1 VTASVHPP
9 LSMEISLVRLLQLSS
24 PSLPVGGFT
33 YSQGLEWAV
42 EAGWVSNRSDL
53 ESWLAGLL
61 RDGITHVDLPLLA
74 RLYRA
79 AEADDGSKVAY
90 WSDLLVACRES
101 SELRAEERARGRA
114 MVTLLKALEVPRSSC
129 WRDALAQSQAAGFA
143 LAAVQWG
150 VPLREAAVGYTW
162 SWLENLVL
170 AGVKLVPLGQTDGQ
184 RLLLS
189 LGREV
194 GPAVEI
200 GLNLS
205 DEALGAS
212 APAAAIAAGR
222 HETQY
227 TRLFRS

>member
-1 VTASVHPP
+1 MAIHAPVSAA
-9 LSMEISLVRLLQLSS
+9 LSLVRLLQLSS

-42 EAGWVSNRSDL
+42 EAGWVRNRKDL
-53 ESWLAGLL
+53 EDWLTGLL
-61 RDGITHVDLPLLA
+61 HDGITRVDVPILT
-74 RLYRA
+74 RMYRA
-79 AEADDGSKVAY
+79 AEADDGEGLAR
-90 WSDLLVACRES
+90 WSDLLIACRES

-114 MVTLLKALEVPRSSC
+114 MTALLKSLNITRANDWQAALG
-129 WRDALAQSQAAGFA
+129 QSQVAGFA
-143 LAAVQWG
+143 LAALHWG
-150 VPLREAAVGYTW
+150 VPLKEAAVGYTW

-184 RLLLS
+184 KLLLS
-189 LGREV
+189 LGQGV
-194 GPAVEI
+194 GDAVDNGLELADESI
-200 GLNLS
+200 G
-205 DEALGAS
+205 GS